1 MQNRITFS
9 NVIGVLLENKKKTY
23 AQYRMI
29 EDIFFDC
36 LSNMDLFEKDD
47 FEKNV
52 TYSRWCTG
60 DRPIPKEILS
70 FYDNAGFDGIQN
82 NIQDDV
88 IPNLINV
95 PATRELLLELVAD
108 SVDVIGTK
116 KADEFARITDDA
128 ELITALIRYA
138 ILNDHDSKHTLL
150 SPDLSDILLSNR
162 LPSAN
167 CYFIGRKEELKA
179 VAKALQDHN
188 PVFITG
194 TAGMG
199 KSELVKTYAKK
210 NEKKYTNIIHLFYGG
225 DLKKCVAHMEFSDDT
240 ADMSEEILFD
250 KHMRI
255 LKKLHSDSLIIID
268 NFNVLPKEDA
278 FFKEFIKLNCKI
290 LVTSRC
296 NISQYETIKISEMD
310 ADTEL
315 IELFYKHC
323 PSAKSS
329 QDVVKEIIQTVGCHT
344 LTVCLSAL
352 SLTASG
358 MEPEELLAE
367 LKTCGLNITSGE
379 DVELYKDDDF
389 TDGLMIEHLS
399 KLLQLGKLSNQQLDI
414 LRNLSLLPVSGVIK
428 NSFKNWMKLD
438 NLTDVN
444 HLIKYGFIN
453 EDTDNK
459 KISLHPLL
467 QEVIAIETMPTVTA
481 CSTLLDNLHLI
492 CLAHGL
498 ELRRPENVI
507 ASLISVTE
515 RIIVDDGAY
524 FLLFLQDVFPY
535 LDKYLVSDYL
545 PKLTERIS
553 YVMEEY
559 KLESPCDKALLL
571 DYKAECFLLK
581 KDYGNAVKKREKA
594 INIMEK
600 LHTKDADMRTTN
612 LLSNLYNNLS
622 NTYLLMKQGNEAA
635 KALRTAFNIRI
646 EYAHLGL
653 TESHDSLQQMMN
665 LINML
670 LLAKDVDN
678 AKIVLEQ
685 YETLVLEHLSDTSL
699 DYGICK
705 LSQGIIDMMERK
717 PEAAEINLLGA
728 ESIIGNAVGTD
739 NDYMRTT
746 YRYLNNL
753 YARWKKPEKA
763 IEYRDKFLGVNRGI
777 SRTKSSRRRGES
789 MKVFL

>member
-240 ADMSEEILFD
+240 ADMSEEMLFD

-268 NFNVLPKEDA
+268 NFNVLPIEDA

-777 SRTKSSRRRGES
+777 SRTKSSRRR
-789 MKVFL
+789 

>member
-240 ADMSEEILFD
+240 ADMSEEMLFD

-763 IEYRDKFLGVNRGI
+763 IDYRDKFLVLNRGI
-777 SRTKSSRRRGES
+777 SRTKSSRRR
-789 MKVFL
+789 

>member
-23 AQYRMI
+23 AQYQMI
-29 EDIFFDC
+29 EDIFYDC
-36 LSNMDLFEKDD
+36 LYNMDLFEKED

-60 DRPIPKEILS
+60 ERLIPKEILS
-70 FYDNAGFDGIQN
+70 FYDNCGFDGIQN
-82 NIQDDV
+82 NIHEDV

-95 PATRELLLELVAD
+95 TATRKLLLKLVAD
-108 SVDVIGTK
+108 SVDVIGTE
-116 KADEFARITDDA
+116 KADEFAGITDDA

-150 SPDLSDILLSNR
+150 SPDLSDNLLSNR

-167 CYFIGRKEELKA
+167 RCFIGRKEELKA
-179 VAKALQDHN
+179 VAKALQEHN
-188 PVFITG
+188 LVFITG

-199 KSELVKTYAKK
+199 KSELAKTYAKK
-210 NEKKYTNIIHLFYGG
+210 NEKKYTNIIHLFYDG
-225 DLKKCVAHMEFSDDT
+225 DLKKCIDHMEFSDDT
-240 ADMSEEILFD
+240 TDMSEEMLFD

-296 NISQYETIKISEMD
+296 NISQYKTVKISEMD

-315 IELFYKHC
+315 VELFYKHC
-323 PSAKSS
+323 PSAKNSE
-329 QDVVKEIIQTVGCHT
+329 DVVKDIIQTVGCHT

-352 SLTASG
+352 SLTASS
-358 MEPEELLAE
+358 MEPEEMLAE
-367 LKTCGLNITSGE
+367 LRSCGLNIASGE
-379 DVELYKDDDF
+379 DVELYKDSVF
-389 TDGLMIEHLS
+389 TDGLMIEHLRR
-399 KLLQLGKLSNQQLDI
+399 LLQLGKLSNHQLDI
-414 LRNLSLLPVSGVIK
+414 LRNLSLLPVAGILK
-428 NSFKNWMKLD
+428 NSFKNWMRLD
-438 NLTDVN
+438 NIADVN

-467 QEVIAIETMPTVTA
+467 QEVIAIETIPTVTA
-481 CSTLLDNLHLI
+481 CRTLLNSLHLV

-498 ELRRPENVI
+498 ELRRPENII
-507 ASLISVTE
+507 AALISVSE
-515 RIIVDDGAY
+515 RIIIDDGAY
-524 FLLFLQDVFPY
+524 FLLFLQDMFPY

-545 PKLTERIS
+545 PKLTDRIS
-553 YVMEEY
+553 YLMEEY
-559 KLESPCDKALLL
+559 KLDSPCDRALLL

-600 LHTKDADMRTTN
+600 LHTKDSDTRTAN

-622 NTYLLMKQGNEAA
+622 NTYLLMKRENEAA
-635 KALRTAFNIRI
+635 KALRTAFDIRM

-653 TESHDSLQQMMN
+653 TKSHDSLQQMMN
-665 LINML
+665 LINIL

-685 YETLVLEHLSDTSL
+685 YETLVLDHLSDTSL
-699 DYGICK
+699 DYGTCK
-705 LSQGIIDMMERK
+705 LSRGIIDMMEGT
-717 PEAAEINLLGA
+717 PESAEVNLLAA

-739 NDYMRTT
+739 NDYMKTT

-753 YARWKKPEKA
+753 YARWKNPEKA
-763 IEYRDKFLGVNRGI
+763 IEYRDKFLGVKQSVLNQL
-777 SRTKSSRRRGES
+777 E
-789 MKVFL
+789 

>member
-240 ADMSEEILFD
+240 ADMSEEMLFD

-278 FFKEFIKLNCKI
+278 FFKKFIKLNCKI

-777 SRTKSSRRRGES
+777 SRTKSSRRR
-789 MKVFL
+789 

>member
-23 AQYRMI
+23 AQYQMI
-29 EDIFFDC
+29 EDIFYDC
-36 LSNMDLFEKDD
+36 LGNMDLFEKED

-52 TYSRWCTG
+52 TYSRWCTRE
-60 DRPIPKEILS
+60 RPIPKEILS
-70 FYDNAGFDGIQN
+70 FYDNCGFDGIQD

-95 PATRELLLELVAD
+95 PATRKLLLELVMD
-108 SVDVIGTK
+108 SMDVIGTK
-116 KADEFARITDDA
+116 KADEFAQITDDA

-138 ILNDHDSKHTLL
+138 ILNDHDSRHTLL
-150 SPDLSDILLSNR
+150 SPDLSDILLSNK
-162 LPSAN
+162 LPSVN
-167 CYFIGRKEELKA
+167 RYFLGRKEEIK
-179 VAKALQDHN
+179 VVSKALQEN
-188 PVFITG
+188 NLVFITG

-199 KSELVKTYAKK
+199 KSELAKVYAKK
-210 NEKKYTNIIHLFYGG
+210 NEKKYTNIIHLFYDG
-225 DLKKCVAHMEFSDDT
+225 DLKKCVAQMEFSDDT
-240 ADMSEEILFD
+240 TDMSEDMLLD
-250 KHMRI
+250 RHMKP

-278 FFKEFIKLNCKI
+278 FFKEFIKMNCKI

-296 NISQYETIKISEMD
+296 NISQFETVKVSEMD

-315 IELFYKHC
+315 VELFYKHC

-329 QDVVKEIIQTVGCHT
+329 EEVVKDIIQTVGCHT

-358 MEPEELLAE
+358 MEPEELLTE
-367 LKTCGLNITSGE
+367 LRTCGLNIASGE

-389 TDGLMIEHLS
+389 TDGLMIEHLR

-414 LRNLSLLPVSGVIK
+414 LCNLSLLPVAGILK
-428 NSFKNWMKLD
+428 NSFKNWMRLD

-467 QEVIAIETMPTVTA
+467 QEVISIETIPTITA
-481 CSTLLDNLHLI
+481 CRTLLNSLHLV

-498 ELRRPENVI
+498 ELRRPENII
-507 ASLISVTE
+507 ASLISVSE

-524 FLLFLQDVFPY
+524 FLLFLQDMFPY

-545 PKLTERIS
+545 PKLTDRIS
-553 YVMEEY
+553 YLMEEY
-559 KLESPCDKALLL
+559 KLESPCDRALLL

-581 KDYGNAVKKREKA
+581 KDYANAVKEREKA

-600 LHTKDADMRTTN
+600 MHTKDADMRTAN
-612 LLSNLYNNLS
+612 LLSNLYNNFS
-622 NTYLLMKQGNEAA
+622 NTYLLMKRGNEAA
-635 KALRTAFNIRI
+635 NALRTAFDIRM
-646 EYAHLGL
+646 EYTHLGL

-665 LINML
+665 LINIL
-670 LLAKDVDN
+670 LMAKDVDN

-685 YETLVLEHLSDTSL
+685 YESLVLEHLSDTSL

-705 LSQGIIDMMERK
+705 LSKGIIDMMEGTT
-717 PEAAEINLLGA
+717 ESAEVNLLAA

-739 NDYMRTT
+739 NDYMKTT

-753 YARWKKPEKA
+753 YAQRKKPEKA
-763 IEYRDKFLGVNRGI
+763 IEYRDKYFNINRI
-777 SRTKSSRRRGES
+777 TTSKNA
-789 MKVFL
+789 

>member
-29 EDIFFDC
+29 EEIFFDC

-240 ADMSEEILFD
+240 ADMSEEMLFD

-777 SRTKSSRRRGES
+777 SRTKSSRRR
-789 MKVFL
+789 

>member
-23 AQYRMI
+23 AQYQMI
-29 EDIFFDC
+29 EDIFYDC
-36 LSNMDLFEKDD
+36 LCNMDLFEKDD

-70 FYDNAGFDGIQN
+70 FYDNAGFDGIQD

-88 IPNLINV
+88 IPNLINI

-108 SVDVIGTK
+108 SVDVIGTE

-150 SPDLSDILLSNR
+150 SPDLSDVLLSNR

-167 CYFIGRKEELKA
+167 RYFIGRKEELKA

-199 KSELVKTYAKK
+199 KSELAKTYAKK
-210 NEKKYTNIIHLFYGG
+210 NEKKYTNIIHLFYDG
-225 DLKKCVAHMEFSDDT
+225 DLKKSVAHMEFNDDT
-240 ADMSEEILFD
+240 ADMSEEMLFD

-278 FFKEFIKLNCKI
+278 FFKGFVKLNCKI
-290 LVTSRC
+290 LITSRC
-296 NISQYETIKISEMD
+296 NISQYEAIKISEMD

-315 IELFYKHC
+315 VELFYQQC

-329 QDVVKEIIQTVGCHT
+329 EDVVKEIIQTVGCHT

-352 SLTASG
+352 SLTSSG
-358 MEPEELLAE
+358 MEAEELLAE
-367 LKTCGLNITSGE
+367 LKTCGLNIASGE

-389 TDGLMIEHLS
+389 TDGLMIEHLR

-414 LRNLSLLPVSGVIK
+414 LRNLSLLPVSGILK

-467 QEVIAIETMPTVTA
+467 QEVIAIETIPTVTA
-481 CSTLLDNLHLI
+481 CRTLLDSLHLI
-492 CLAHGL
+492 CLVHGL
-498 ELRRPENVI
+498 ELRRPEIII
-507 ASLISVTE
+507 ASLINVSD
-515 RIIVDDGAY
+515 RIVVDDAAY
-524 FLLFLQDVFPY
+524 FLLFLQDMFPY

-571 DYKAECFLLK
+571 DYKAECFLFK

-594 INIMEK
+594 ISILEK
-600 LHTKDADMRTTN
+600 LHNKDADMRTAN

-622 NTYLLMKQGNEAA
+622 NTYLLMKRGNEAA
-635 KALRTAFNIRI
+635 KALRTAFDIRM

-705 LSQGIIDMMERK
+705 LSRGIIDMMEGK
-717 PEAAEINLLGA
+717 PEPAEINLLGA
-728 ESIIGNAVGTD
+728 ESIIGNAVGKD
-739 NDYMRTT
+739 NDYMKTT

-763 IEYRDKFLGVNRGI
+763 IEYRDKYFNTNRI
-777 SRTKSSRRRGES
+777 TTNKNA
-789 MKVFL
+789 

>member
-240 ADMSEEILFD
+240 ADMSEEMLFD

-670 LLAKDVDN
+670 LLAKDVVN

-777 SRTKSSRRRGES
+777 SRTKSSRRR
-789 MKVFL
+789 

>member
-1 MQNRITFS
+1 MQTRITFS

-240 ADMSEEILFD
+240 ADMSEEMLFD

-777 SRTKSSRRRGES
+777 SRTKSSRRR
-789 MKVFL
+789 

>member
-1 MQNRITFS
+1 
-9 NVIGVLLENKKKTY
+9 
-23 AQYRMI
+23 MI
-29 EDIFFDC
+29 EDIFYDC
-36 LSNMDLFEKDD
+36 LYNMDLFEKED

-60 DRPIPKEILS
+60 ERPIPKEILS
-70 FYDNAGFDGIQN
+70 FYDNCRFEGIQD

-95 PATRELLLELVAD
+95 PATRKLLLELVMD

-116 KADEFARITDDA
+116 KADEFAQITDDA
-128 ELITALIRYA
+128 EFITTLVRYA
-138 ILNDHDSKHTLL
+138 ILNDHDSRHTLL
-150 SPDLSDILLSNR
+150 SPDLSDILLSNK
-162 LPSAN
+162 LPSVN
-167 CYFIGRKEELKA
+167 RNFLGRKEQLKI
-179 VAKALQDHN
+179 VSKTLQEN
-188 PVFITG
+188 NLVFITG

-199 KSELVKTYAKK
+199 KSELAKTYAKK
-210 NEKKYTNIIHLFYGG
+210 NEKKYTNIIHLFYDG
-225 DLKKCVAHMEFSDDT
+225 DLKKCVAQMEISDDT
-240 ADMSEEILFD
+240 ADMSEDMLLDRHIKL
-250 KHMRI
+250 

-296 NISQYETIKISEMD
+296 NISQYETVKVSEMD
-310 ADTEL
+310 TDTEL
-315 IELFYKHC
+315 VELFYKHC
-323 PSAKSS
+323 PSAKGSE
-329 QDVVKEIIQTVGCHT
+329 DVVKDIIQTVGCHT

-367 LKTCGLNITSGE
+367 LRTCGLNIASGE

-389 TDGLMIEHLS
+389 TNGLMIEHLR

-414 LRNLSLLPVSGVIK
+414 LRNLSLLPVAGILK
-428 NSFKNWMKLD
+428 NSFKNWMRLD
-438 NLTDVN
+438 NLADVN

-467 QEVIAIETMPTVTA
+467 QEVISIETIPTVTA
-481 CSTLLDNLHLI
+481 CRTLLNSLHLV

-498 ELRRPENVI
+498 ELRRPENII
-507 ASLISVTE
+507 ASLISVSE

-524 FLLFLQDVFPY
+524 FLLFLQDMFPY

-545 PKLTERIS
+545 PKLTDRIS
-553 YVMEEY
+553 YLMEEY
-559 KLESPCDKALLL
+559 KLESPCDRALLL

-581 KDYGNAVKKREKA
+581 KDYANAVKEREKA

-600 LHTKDADMRTTN
+600 MHTKDADMRTAN

-622 NTYLLMKQGNEAA
+622 NTYLLMKRGNEAA
-635 KALRTAFNIRI
+635 NALRTAFDIRM
-646 EYAHLGL
+646 EYTHFGL

-665 LINML
+665 LINIL

-685 YETLVLEHLSDTSL
+685 YESLVLEHLSDTSL

-705 LSQGIIDMMERK
+705 LSKGIIDIMEGT
-717 PEAAEINLLGA
+717 PESAEVNVLAA

-739 NDYMRTT
+739 NDYMKTT

-763 IEYRDKFLGVNRGI
+763 IEYRDKYFNINRI
-777 SRTKSSRRRGES
+777 TTSKNA
-789 MKVFL
+789 

>member
-1 MQNRITFS
+1 MT
-9 NVIGVLLENKKKTY
+9 
-23 AQYRMI
+23 
-29 EDIFFDC
+29 
-36 LSNMDLFEKDD
+36 
-47 FEKNV
+47 
-52 TYSRWCTG
+52 
-60 DRPIPKEILS
+60 
-70 FYDNAGFDGIQN
+70 
-82 NIQDDV
+82 
-88 IPNLINV
+88 
-95 PATRELLLELVAD
+95 ATRKLLLKLVAD
-108 SVDVIGTK
+108 SVDVIGTE
-116 KADEFARITDDA
+116 KADEFAGITDDA

-150 SPDLSDILLSNR
+150 SPDLSDNLLSNR

-167 CYFIGRKEELKA
+167 RCFIGRKEELKA
-179 VAKALQDHN
+179 VAKALQEHN
-188 PVFITG
+188 LVFITG

-199 KSELVKTYAKK
+199 KSELAKTYAKK
-210 NEKKYTNIIHLFYGG
+210 NEKKYTNIIHLFYDG
-225 DLKKCVAHMEFSDDT
+225 DLKKCIDHMEFSDDT
-240 ADMSEEILFD
+240 ADMSEEMLFD

-296 NISQYETIKISEMD
+296 NISQYKTVKISEMD

-315 IELFYKHC
+315 VELFYKHC
-323 PSAKSS
+323 PSAKNSE
-329 QDVVKEIIQTVGCHT
+329 DVVKDIIQTVGCHT

-352 SLTASG
+352 SLTASS
-358 MEPEELLAE
+358 MEPEEMLAE
-367 LKTCGLNITSGE
+367 LRSCGLNIASGE
-379 DVELYKDDDF
+379 DVELYKDSVF
-389 TDGLMIEHLS
+389 TDGLMIEHLRR
-399 KLLQLGKLSNQQLDI
+399 LLQLGKLSNHQLDI
-414 LRNLSLLPVSGVIK
+414 LRNLSLLPVAGILK
-428 NSFKNWMKLD
+428 NSFKNWMRLD
-438 NLTDVN
+438 NIADVN

-467 QEVIAIETMPTVTA
+467 QEVIAIETIPTVTA
-481 CSTLLDNLHLI
+481 CRTLLNSLHLV

-498 ELRRPENVI
+498 ELRRPENII
-507 ASLISVTE
+507 AALISVSE
-515 RIIVDDGAY
+515 RIIIDDVAY
-524 FLLFLQDVFPY
+524 FLLFLQDMFPY

-545 PKLTERIS
+545 PKLTDRIS
-553 YVMEEY
+553 YLMEEY
-559 KLESPCDKALLL
+559 KLDSPCDRALLL

-600 LHTKDADMRTTN
+600 LHTKDSDTRTAN

-622 NTYLLMKQGNEAA
+622 NTYLLMKRENEAA
-635 KALRTAFNIRI
+635 KALRTAFDIRM

-653 TESHDSLQQMMN
+653 TKSHDSLQQMMN
-665 LINML
+665 LINIL

-685 YETLVLEHLSDTSL
+685 YETLVLDHLSDTSL
-699 DYGICK
+699 DYGTCK
-705 LSQGIIDMMERK
+705 LSRGIIDMMEGT
-717 PEAAEINLLGA
+717 PESAEVNLLAA

-739 NDYMRTT
+739 NDYMKTT

-753 YARWKKPEKA
+753 YARWKNPEKA
-763 IEYRDKFLGVNRGI
+763 IEYRDKFLGVKQSVLNQL
-777 SRTKSSRRRGES
+777 E
-789 MKVFL
+789 

>member
-82 NIQDDV
+82 NIQGDV

-240 ADMSEEILFD
+240 ADMSEEMLFD

-777 SRTKSSRRRGES
+777 SRTKSSRRR
-789 MKVFL
+789 

>member
-240 ADMSEEILFD
+240 ADMSEEMLFD

-296 NISQYETIKISEMD
+296 NISQYETIKISEMV

-777 SRTKSSRRRGES
+777 SRTKSSRRR
-789 MKVFL
+789 

>member
-9 NVIGVLLENKKKTY
+9 NMIGVLLENKKKTY
-23 AQYRMI
+23 AQYQMI
-29 EDIFFDC
+29 EDIFYDC
-36 LSNMDLFEKDD
+36 LCNMDLFENDD

-70 FYDNAGFDGIQN
+70 FYDNAGFDGIQD

-88 IPNLINV
+88 IPNLINI
-95 PATRELLLELVAD
+95 PSTRELLLELVTD
-108 SVDVIGTK
+108 SVDVIGTE

-167 CYFIGRKEELKA
+167 RYFIGRKEELKA

-199 KSELVKTYAKK
+199 KSELTKTYAKK
-210 NEKKYTNIIHLFYGG
+210 NEKKYTNIIHLFYDG
-225 DLKKCVAHMEFSDDT
+225 DLKKSVAHMEFNDDT
-240 ADMSEEILFD
+240 ADMSEEMLFD

-278 FFKEFIKLNCKI
+278 FFKEFVKLNCNI

-296 NISQYETIKISEMD
+296 NISQYETVKISEMD
-310 ADTEL
+310 ANTEL
-315 IELFYKHC
+315 VELFYKHC
-323 PSAKSS
+323 PSAKGSE
-329 QDVVKEIIQTVGCHT
+329 DVVKEIIQTVGCHT

-358 MEPEELLAE
+358 IEAEELLAE

-379 DVELYKDDDF
+379 DVKLYKDDDF
-389 TDGLMIEHLS
+389 TDGLMIEHLR
-399 KLLQLGKLSNQQLDI
+399 KLLQLGNLSNQQLDI
-414 LRNLSLLPVSGVIK
+414 LRNLSLLPVFGVLK

-481 CSTLLDNLHLI
+481 CHTMLDSLHLI

-498 ELRRPENVI
+498 ELRKPENI
-507 ASLISVTE
+507 ITSLISVSE
-515 RIIVDDGAY
+515 RIIVDNDAY
-524 FLLFLQDVFPY
+524 FLLLLQDMFPY

-545 PKLTERIS
+545 PKLTERIN
-553 YVMEEY
+553 YVMDEY

-600 LHTKDADMRTTN
+600 LHTKDADMRTAN

-622 NTYLLMKQGNEAA
+622 NTYLLMKRGNEAV
-635 KALRTAFNIRI
+635 KALRTAFDIRMK
-646 EYAHLGL
+646 YAHLGL

-685 YETLVLEHLSDTSL
+685 YETLVLKHLSDASL

-705 LSQGIIDMMERK
+705 LSHGIIDMMEGK
-717 PEAAEINLLGA
+717 PEPAEINLLGA
-728 ESIIGNAVGTD
+728 ESIIGNAMGTD
-739 NDYMRTT
+739 NDYMKTT

-753 YARWKKPEKA
+753 YSRWKKPEKA
-763 IEYRDKFLGVNRGI
+763 IEYRDKFLGVKREI
-777 SRTKSSRRRGES
+777 P
-789 MKVFL
+789 

>member
-240 ADMSEEILFD
+240 ADMNEEMLFD

-481 CSTLLDNLHLI
+481 CSTLFDNLHLI

-612 LLSNLYNNLS
+612 LLSNLYNNFS

-777 SRTKSSRRRGES
+777 SRTKSSRRR
-789 MKVFL
+789 

>member
-240 ADMSEEILFD
+240 ADMSEEMLFD

-777 SRTKSSRRRGES
+777 SRTKSSRMR
-789 MKVFL
+789 

>member
-23 AQYRMI
+23 AQYQMI
-29 EDIFFDC
+29 EDIFYDC
-36 LSNMDLFEKDD
+36 LGNMDLFEKED

-60 DRPIPKEILS
+60 ERPIPKEILS
-70 FYDNAGFDGIQN
+70 FYDNCGFDGIQD

-95 PATRELLLELVAD
+95 PATRKLLLELVMD
-108 SVDVIGTK
+108 SMDVIGTK
-116 KADEFARITDDA
+116 KADEFAQITDDA

-138 ILNDHDSKHTLL
+138 ILNDHDSRHTLL
-150 SPDLSDILLSNR
+150 SPDLSDILLSNK
-162 LPSAN
+162 LPSVN
-167 CYFIGRKEELKA
+167 RYFLGRKEEIK
-179 VAKALQDHN
+179 VVSKALQEN
-188 PVFITG
+188 NLVFITG

-199 KSELVKTYAKK
+199 KSELAKVYAKK
-210 NEKKYTNIIHLFYGG
+210 NEKKYTNIIHLFYDG
-225 DLKKCVAHMEFSDDT
+225 DLKKCVAQMEFSDDT
-240 ADMSEEILFD
+240 TDMSEDMLLD
-250 KHMRI
+250 RHMKP

-278 FFKEFIKLNCKI
+278 FFKEFIKMNCKI

-296 NISQYETIKISEMD
+296 NISQFETVKVSEMD

-315 IELFYKHC
+315 VELFYKHC

-329 QDVVKEIIQTVGCHT
+329 EEVVKDIIQTVGCHT

-358 MEPEELLAE
+358 MEPEELLSE
-367 LKTCGLNITSGE
+367 LRTCGLNIASGE

-389 TDGLMIEHLS
+389 TDGLMIEHLR

-414 LRNLSLLPVSGVIK
+414 LCNLSLLPVAGILK
-428 NSFKNWMKLD
+428 NSFKNWMRLD

-467 QEVIAIETMPTVTA
+467 QEVISIETIPTITA
-481 CSTLLDNLHLI
+481 CRTLLNSLHLV

-498 ELRRPENVI
+498 ELRRPENII
-507 ASLISVTE
+507 ASLISVSE

-524 FLLFLQDVFPY
+524 FLLFLQDMFPY

-545 PKLTERIS
+545 PKLTDRIS
-553 YVMEEY
+553 YLMEEY
-559 KLESPCDKALLL
+559 KLESPCDRALLL

-581 KDYGNAVKKREKA
+581 KDYANAVKEREKA

-600 LHTKDADMRTTN
+600 MHTKDADMRTAN
-612 LLSNLYNNLS
+612 LLSNLYNNFS
-622 NTYLLMKQGNEAA
+622 NTYLLMKRGNEAA
-635 KALRTAFNIRI
+635 NALRTAFDIRM
-646 EYAHLGL
+646 EYTHLGL

-665 LINML
+665 LINIL
-670 LLAKDVDN
+670 LMAKDVDN

-685 YETLVLEHLSDTSL
+685 YESLVLEHLSDTSL

-705 LSQGIIDMMERK
+705 LSKGIIDMMEGTT
-717 PEAAEINLLGA
+717 ESAEVNLLAA

-739 NDYMRTT
+739 NDYMKTT

-753 YARWKKPEKA
+753 YAQRKKPEKA
-763 IEYRDKFLGVNRGI
+763 IEYRDKYFNINRI
-777 SRTKSSRRRGES
+777 TTSKNA
-789 MKVFL
+789 

>member
-23 AQYRMI
+23 VQYQMI
-29 EDIFFDC
+29 EDIFYDC
-36 LSNMDLFEKDD
+36 LCNMDLFAKDD

-70 FYDNAGFDGIQN
+70 FYDNGGFDGIQD

-95 PATRELLLELVAD
+95 PATRELLLKLVAD

-116 KADEFARITDDA
+116 MADEFAVITDDA

-150 SPDLSDILLSNR
+150 SPDLSDVLLSNR

-167 CYFIGRKEELKA
+167 RYFIGRKEELKA
-179 VAKALQDHN
+179 VTKALQEHN

-199 KSELVKTYAKK
+199 KSELAKTYAKK
-210 NEKKYTNIIHLFYGG
+210 NEKKYTNIIHLFYDG
-225 DLKKCVAHMEFSDDT
+225 DLKKCIAHMEFSGDT
-240 ADMSEEILFD
+240 ADMSEEMLFD
-250 KHMRI
+250 QHMRI

-268 NFNVLPKEDA
+268 NFNVLPKEEA

-290 LVTSRC
+290 LITSRC
-296 NISQYETIKISEMD
+296 NVSQYEAIKISEMD

-315 IELFYKHC
+315 VELFYKHC

-329 QDVVKEIIQTVGCHT
+329 EDVVKEIIQTVGCHT

-358 MEPEELLAE
+358 VEPEELLAE
-367 LKTCGLNITSGE
+367 LKTCGLNIASGE
-379 DVELYKDDDF
+379 DVELYKDNDF
-389 TDGLMIEHLS
+389 TDGLMIEHLR

-414 LRNLSLLPVSGVIK
+414 LRNLSLLPVFGVLK

-467 QEVIAIETMPTVTA
+467 QEVIAIETVPTVTA
-481 CSTLLDNLHLI
+481 CRTMLDSLHLI

-498 ELRRPENVI
+498 ELRRPENII
-507 ASLISVTE
+507 ASLISVSE
-515 RIIVDDGAY
+515 RIVVDDGSY
-524 FLLFLQDVFPY
+524 FLLFLQDMFPY

-553 YVMEEY
+553 YVMDKY

-594 INIMEK
+594 ISIMEK
-600 LHTKDADMRTTN
+600 LHTKDADMRNAN
-612 LLSNLYNNLS
+612 LLSNLYSNLS
-622 NTYLLMKQGNEAA
+622 NTYLLMKRGNEAA
-635 KALRTAFNIRI
+635 KALRTAFDIRM

-705 LSQGIIDMMERK
+705 LSRGIIDMMEGK
-717 PEAAEINLLGA
+717 PEPAEMNLLGA
-728 ESIIGNAVGTD
+728 ESIIGNAMGTD
-739 NDYMRTT
+739 NDYMKTT

-753 YARWKKPEKA
+753 YARRKKPEKA
-763 IEYRDKFLGVNRGI
+763 IEYRDKFLEVNRGI
-777 SRTKSSRRRGES
+777 SRT
-789 MKVFL
+789 

>member
-29 EDIFFDC
+29 EEIFYDC
-36 LSNMDLFEKDD
+36 LCNMDLFEKDD

-70 FYDNAGFDGIQN
+70 FYDNARFDGIQN
-82 NIQDDV
+82 NIQDDI

-108 SVDVIGTK
+108 SVDVIGTE

-138 ILNDHDSKHTLL
+138 ILNDHDSKHALL

-167 CYFIGRKEELKA
+167 RYFIGQKEELKA
-179 VAKALQDHN
+179 VAKALQDYN

-210 NEKKYTNIIHLFYGG
+210 NEKKYTNIIHLFYDG
-225 DLKKCVAHMEFSDDT
+225 DLKKSVAHMEFNDDT
-240 ADMSEEILFD
+240 ADMSEEMLFD

-255 LKKLHSDSLIIID
+255 LKKLHPDSLIIID

-296 NISQYETIKISEMD
+296 NISQYEAIKISEMD

-315 IELFYKHC
+315 VELFYKHC

-329 QDVVKEIIQTVGCHT
+329 EDVVKEIIQTVGCHT

-358 MEPEELLAE
+358 VEPEELLAE
-367 LKTCGLNITSGE
+367 LKTCGLNIASGE
-379 DVELYKDDDF
+379 DVELYKDNDF
-389 TDGLMIEHLS
+389 TDGLMIEHLR

-414 LRNLSLLPVSGVIK
+414 LRNLSLLPVAGVLK
-428 NSFKNWMKLD
+428 NSFKNWMKLE

-444 HLIKYGFIN
+444 QLIKYGFIN

-459 KISLHPLL
+459 KINLHPLL
-467 QEVIAIETMPTVTA
+467 QEVIAIETIPTVTA
-481 CSTLLDNLHLI
+481 CRTMLDNLHLI
-492 CLAHGL
+492 CLTHGL
-498 ELRRPENVI
+498 ELRRPENI
-507 ASLISVTE
+507 ISSLISVSE
-515 RIIVDDGAY
+515 RIIVDNGAY
-524 FLLFLQDVFPY
+524 FLLFLQDMFPY

-545 PKLTERIS
+545 PKLNERIS
-553 YVMEEY
+553 YVMDQY

-600 LHTKDADMRTTN
+600 LHTKDADMRTAN

-622 NTYLLMKQGNEAA
+622 NTYLLMKRGNEAA

-705 LSQGIIDMMERK
+705 LSRGIIDMMEGR
-717 PEAAEINLLGA
+717 PESAEMNLLGA
-728 ESIIGNAVGTD
+728 ESIIGNAVGTS
-739 NDYMRTT
+739 NDYMKTT

-753 YARWKKPEKA
+753 YAQWKKPEKA

-777 SRTKSSRRRGES
+777 SRT
-789 MKVFL
+789 

>member
-240 ADMSEEILFD
+240 ADMSEEMLFD

-699 DYGICK
+699 DYGICR

-777 SRTKSSRRRGES
+777 SRTKSSRRR
-789 MKVFL
+789 

>member
-29 EDIFFDC
+29 EDIFYDC
-36 LSNMDLFEKDD
+36 LCNMDLFEKDD

-70 FYDNAGFDGIQN
+70 FYDNTGFDGIQD

-108 SVDVIGTK
+108 SVDVIGTE
-116 KADEFARITDDA
+116 KADEFAGIPDDA
-128 ELITALIRYA
+128 KLITALIRYD

-150 SPDLSDILLSNR
+150 SPNLSDILLSNR

-167 CYFIGRKEELKA
+167 RYFIGRKEELMA
-179 VAKALQDHN
+179 VTKALQEHN
-188 PVFITG
+188 LVFITA

-199 KSELVKTYAKK
+199 KSELAKTYAKK
-210 NEKKYTNIIHLFYGG
+210 NEKKYINIIHLFYGG
-225 DLKKCVAHMEFSDDT
+225 DLKKCITHMEFSDDT
-240 ADMSEEILFD
+240 ADMNEEMLFD
-250 KHMRI
+250 KHMKI

-278 FFKEFIKLNCKI
+278 FFKEFVKLNCKI

-296 NISQYETIKISEMD
+296 NISQYEAIKISEMD

-315 IELFYKHC
+315 VELFYKHC
-323 PSAKSS
+323 PSAKDSE
-329 QDVVKEIIQTVGCHT
+329 DVVKEIIQTVGCHT

-352 SLTASG
+352 SLAASG

-367 LKTCGLNITSGE
+367 LKTCGLNIASGE

-389 TDGLMIEHLS
+389 TDGLMIEHLR
-399 KLLQLGKLSNQQLDI
+399 KLLQLGNLSNQQLDI
-414 LRNLSLLPVSGVIK
+414 LRNLFLLPVAVVLK

-481 CSTLLDNLHLI
+481 CRTLLDSLHLI

-498 ELRRPENVI
+498 ELRRPENII
-507 ASLISVTE
+507 ASLISVSE

-524 FLLFLQDVFPY
+524 FLLFLQDMFPY

-553 YVMEEY
+553 YVMDEY
-559 KLESPCDKALLL
+559 KLESPCNTALLL
-571 DYKAECFLLK
+571 DYRAECFLLK

-594 INIMEK
+594 ISILEK
-600 LHTKDADMRTTN
+600 LHNKDADMRTAN

-622 NTYLLMKQGNEAA
+622 NTYLLMKRGNEAA
-635 KALRTAFNIRI
+635 KALRTAFDIRM

-705 LSQGIIDMMERK
+705 LSRGIIDMMEGK
-717 PEAAEINLLGA
+717 PEPAEINLLGA
-728 ESIIGNAVGTD
+728 KSIIGNAVGTD
-739 NDYMRTT
+739 NDYMKTT

-763 IEYRDKFLGVNRGI
+763 IEYRDKFLHNGKELKNNEKFI
-777 SRTKSSRRRGES
+777 SWKRN
-789 MKVFL
+789 

>member
-240 ADMSEEILFD
+240 ADMSEEMLFD

-763 IEYRDKFLGVNRGI
+763 IEYRDKYFNTNRI
-777 SRTKSSRRRGES
+777 TTNKNA
-789 MKVFL
+789 

>member
-1 MQNRITFS
+1 R
-9 NVIGVLLENKKKTY
+9 
-23 AQYRMI
+23 
-29 EDIFFDC
+29 
-36 LSNMDLFEKDD
+36 
-47 FEKNV
+47 
-52 TYSRWCTG
+52 
-60 DRPIPKEILS
+60 
-70 FYDNAGFDGIQN
+70 
-82 NIQDDV
+82 
-88 IPNLINV
+88 
-95 PATRELLLELVAD
+95 
-108 SVDVIGTK
+108 
-116 KADEFARITDDA
+116 
-128 ELITALIRYA
+128 
-138 ILNDHDSKHTLL
+138 
-150 SPDLSDILLSNR
+150 
-162 LPSAN
+162 
-167 CYFIGRKEELKA
+167 YFIGRKEELKA
-179 VAKALQDHN
+179 VDKALQEHN

-199 KSELVKTYAKK
+199 KSELAKTYAKK
-210 NEKKYTNIIHLFYGG
+210 NEKKYTNILHLFYDG
-225 DLKKCVAHMEFSDDT
+225 DLKKCIAHMEFSDDT
-240 ADMSEEILFD
+240 ADMNEEMLFD

-255 LKKLHSDSLIIID
+255 LKKLHPDSLIIID

-315 IELFYKHC
+315 VELFYKHC

-329 QDVVKEIIQTVGCHT
+329 EDVVKEIIQTVGCHT

-389 TDGLMIEHLS
+389 TDGLMIEHLR
-399 KLLQLGKLSNQQLDI
+399 KLLQLDKLSNQQLDI
-414 LRNLSLLPVSGVIK
+414 LRNLSLLPVAGVIK

-481 CSTLLDNLHLI
+481 CRTMLDSLHLI

-498 ELRRPENVI
+498 ELRRPENII
-507 ASLISVTE
+507 ASLISVSE
-515 RIIVDDGAY
+515 RIVVDDGAY
-524 FLLFLQDVFPY
+524 FLLFLQDMFPY

-553 YVMEEY
+553 YVMDEY

-600 LHTKDADMRTTN
+600 LHTKDADIRTAN

-622 NTYLLMKQGNEAA
+622 NTYLLMKHGNEAA
-635 KALRTAFNIRI
+635 KALRTAFDIRM

-653 TESHDSLQQMMN
+653 TESHDSLQQIMN

-705 LSQGIIDMMERK
+705 LSRGVIDMMEGK
-717 PEAAEINLLGA
+717 PEPAEINLLGA
-728 ESIIGNAVGTD
+728 ESIIGTAMGTD
-739 NDYMRTT
+739 NDYMKTT

-777 SRTKSSRRRGES
+777 TRT
-789 MKVFL
+789 